1 MAFIEKFKNA
11 QTDALTCLRTS
22 TDLSYL
28 KEQLVITNN
37 SAPDCAAESLYRTN
51 KISIL
56 KNRIKELEDELS
68 AFTITQK
75 QVATS

>member
-1 MAFIEKFKNA
+1 MSFIEEFKNK
-11 QTDALTCLRTS
+11 QTDALSRIQTS
-22 TDLSYL
+22 NDLSYL

-51 KISIL
+51 RISIL

-68 AFTITQK
+68 AFKITQK
-75 QVATS
+75 QVEAS